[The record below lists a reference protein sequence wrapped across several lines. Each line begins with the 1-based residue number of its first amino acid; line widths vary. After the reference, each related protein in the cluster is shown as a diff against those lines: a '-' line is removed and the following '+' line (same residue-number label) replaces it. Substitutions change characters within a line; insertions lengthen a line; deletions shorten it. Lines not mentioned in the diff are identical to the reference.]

1 MRFKTLWAIVSLFA
15 LAVTASAQTKI
26 SGTEVCGKPDQ
37 QQMLEV
43 GDQPGHTLG
52 VQQIKCTWSKMEI
65 EGSAVKDSLTTIAVD
80 ARGNKLNVR
89 GYDIATMASGDKAFV
104 RFQGAVTLK
113 DGAVVTDDGK
123 WSFSGGTGKLKG
135 LKGVGTYKGKGTP
148 EGGETFEIEGE
159 YTLPSK

>member
-1 MRFKTLWAIVSLFA
+1 MRFKTLWAVVSLFA

-43 GDQPGHTLG
+43 GDRPGHMLG
-52 VQQIKCTWSKMEI
+52 VQQVKCTWSNMEI
-65 EGSAVKDSLTTIAVD
+65 EGIAAKDSLTTVLVD
-80 ARGNKLNVR
+80 GHGNKANGR
-89 GYDIATMASGDKAFV
+89 GYDITTMASGDKFFV

-113 DGAVVTDDGK
+113 DGAPVTDDGK
-123 WSFSGGTGKLKG
+123 WSFTGGTGKLKG
-135 LKGVGTYKGKGTP
+135 IKGGGTYMGKGSP
-148 EGGETFEIEGE
+148 EGVTFDIEGE